1 MRFLNALC
9 AVVCVALA
17 GSARADDV
25 ADFYRGKQ
33 VQIVVGYGAGGGYD
47 LYARLLARHF
57 GEFIPGN
64 PTVMV
69 QNMPGAGS
77 LRAAQY
83 IQSVAPRDGTVTGAL
98 DRQAPV
104 AAVLGGNP
112 AIKYRASDM
121 VFLGTL
127 SSYADDAFVLWARRD
142 AGAKSLADLMRP
154 DGPELKVGGSASGST
169 DDATV
174 ILLRDLTGMRLKLI
188 TGYPDGNSIALA
200 LERGELEGRTSG
212 VSSISATHPD
222 WMRPDGHVQAIVQVG
237 RKTRL
242 PVIAHVPTARE
253 LARDDRGR
261 AIIETME
268 TPYQFARPF
277 VLPPGL
283 PADRQAALRKAF
295 MAASNGPGLRAE
307 AAKMSVDISPL
318 DGETVGRLVVGMES
332 APPEVLAYLRKLL
345 SPEQP

>member
-1 MRFLNALC
+1 MKFLTALYALSC
-9 AVVCVALA
+9 LALA
-17 GSARADDV
+17 GGARADEA

-33 VQIVVGYGAGGGYD
+33 VQLVVGYGAGGGYD

-57 GEFIPGN
+57 GDFIPGS
-64 PTVMV
+64 PTVVV

-77 LRAAQY
+77 LRAAQF
-83 IQSVAPRDGTVTGAL
+83 IQSVAARDGTIVGAL

-174 ILLRDLTGMRLKLI
+174 LLLRDVTGMRLKLI

-200 LERGELEGRTSG
+200 LERAELEGRTSV
-212 VSSISATHPD
+212 VSSITATHPD
-222 WMRPDGHVQAIVQVG
+222 WMRADGPVHPIVQVG

-242 PVIAHVPTARE
+242 PALAHVPTARE
-253 LARDDRGR
+253 LARDDLGL
-261 AIIETME
+261 AIIEAME
-268 TPYQFARPF
+268 APYQFARPF
-277 VLPPGL
+277 ILPPGL
-283 PADRQAALRKAF
+283 PPERQAALRKAF
-295 MAASNGPGLRAE
+295 MAAANSPGLRAE
-307 AAKMSVDISPL
+307 ATRMSIDVSPL
-318 DGETVGRLVVGMES
+318 DGETVGQLVVAMEQ
-332 APPEVLAYLRKLL
+332 ARPEVLSYIRKILGVEA
-345 SPEQP
+345 P

>member
-1 MRFLNALC
+1 MRLLAALC
-9 AVVCVALA
+9 VVFFGVFA
-17 GSARADDV
+17 GTARADDV

-47 LYARLLARHF
+47 LYARLLARHL
-57 GEFIPGN
+57 GDFIPGH
-64 PTVMV
+64 PTVVV
-69 QNMPGAGS
+69 QNMPGVGS

-83 IQSVAPRDGTVTGAL
+83 IQSVAARDGTIIGAL

-112 AIKYRASDM
+112 AIKYRAADM

-142 AGAKSLADLMRP
+142 AAAKSLVDLMRP

-174 ILLRDLTGMRLKLI
+174 LFLRDVTGMRLKLI

-200 LERGELEGRTSG
+200 LERGELEARTTG
-212 VSSISATHPD
+212 VSSVTATHPD
-222 WMRPDGHVQAIVQVG
+222 WLRPDGPVHPLVQIG

-242 PVIAHVPTARE
+242 ASLPDVPMARE

-261 AIIETME
+261 AIVDAME
-268 TPYQFARPF
+268 LPYQLARPY

-283 PADRQAALRKAF
+283 PDDRRAALRKAF
-295 MAASNGPGLRAE
+295 ME
-307 AAKMSVDISPL
+307 AANSKALREEAEKMSVDISPL
-318 DGETVGRLVVGMES
+318 DGETVGGLVAAMDKS
-332 APPEVLAYLRKLL
+332 PPEVLAYLRKLL
-345 SPEQP
+345 APETP

>member
-1 MRFLNALC
+1 MRCLSAFCVLVFFALLGP
-9 AVVCVALA
+9 AQ
-17 GSARADDV
+17 ADDV
-25 ADFYRGKQ
+25 VDFYRGKQ
-33 VQIVVGYGAGGGYD
+33 VQIIVGYGAGGGYD

-57 GEFIPGN
+57 GDFIPGN
-64 PTVMV
+64 PTIVI

-83 IQSVAPRDGTVTGAL
+83 IQSVAARDGTVAGAL

-142 AGAKSLADLMRP
+142 AGAKSLADVMRP

-212 VSSISATHPD
+212 VSSITATHPD
-222 WMRPDGHVQAIVQVG
+222 WMRSDGPVHPMVQVG

-242 PVIAHVPTARE
+242 AAIADVPTARE
-253 LARDDRGR
+253 LAHDERAR

-277 VLPPGL
+277 ILPPGL

-295 MAASNGPGLRAE
+295 MAAANGPGLRAE
-307 AAKMSVDISPL
+307 ATKMSIDISPL
-318 DGETVGRLVVGMES
+318 DGETVGALVVGMER
-332 APPEVLAYLRKLL
+332 APSEVLAYLRKLL
-345 SPEQP
+345 SPEVP